1 MNVTRYRKYI
11 NSKNIK
17 LIILKYCKEIWF
29 NFIYIY
35 NNFILKLNIWTFFS
49 VIPKE
54 NFNKL
59 NNIKHKL
66 NIKYICS
73 YYDFLKF
80 FDIFFINLL
89 IIFWLI
95 SNHIFDNVFWN
106 SNLLYFNILLDFY
119 LNKIDVSILI
129 TILKTYK
136 TIKNKLIIIILFF
149 YKKFLNNFIYIYM
162 YLI

>member
-59 NNIKHKL
+59 NNIKHKF